1 MSSDMRTAA
10 LRRPS
15 PLSRASRVVAI
26 LLILAGGLAL
36 VDGAITLLW
45 QEPLTAL
52 YAHFKQDD
60 LRGELR
66 AVEQRTPSAQ
76 VTQAVDAISGER
88 RRIAFLAG
96 DFARHSKPGDPIGRI
111 VIPHINADFV
121 IVDGTGTD
129 ELKSGPGL
137 MRETRFPGV
146 AGTTTIAGHR
156 TTYLAPF
163 RHIDSLYPGTHIVL
177 YMPYAKFTY
186 TVIAQ
191 RVVAPTD
198 VRAAVNG
205 VGYSRLVL
213 SACTPLFSAAKRL
226 LVYARLTRTVPEGNA
241 RLLLG
246 GAVAKPLEAK
256 AAPKPPKL
264 KPMLKS
270 LNPNQVAPVS

>member
-1 MSSDMRTAA
+1 MATAS
-10 LRRPS
+10 LTRPS
-15 PLSRASRVVAI
+15 PLSRASRVLAI
-26 LLILAGGLAL
+26 LMIVAGGLAL

-60 LRGELR
+60 LRRDLR
-66 AVEQRTPSAQ
+66 AVERRAPSVQ
-76 VTQAVDAISGER
+76 ETQALEGISSER
-88 RRIAFLAG
+88 SRIAFLAS
-96 DFARHSKPGDPIGRI
+96 DLARHSKPGDPIGRI

-121 IVDGTGTD
+121 IVDGTGTE

-137 MRETRFPGV
+137 MRETRFPGI

-163 RHIDSLYPGTHIVL
+163 RHIDSLSPGTHIVL
-177 YMPYAKFTY
+177 YMPYAKFIY
-186 TVIAQ
+186 TVSAQ

-198 VRAAVNG
+198 VRAAVDN
-205 VGYSRLVL
+205 VGYTRLVL

-226 LVYARLTRTVPEGNA
+226 LVYARLTRTVPEGKA

-246 GAVAKPLEAK
+246 GAVATPIEVARP
-256 AAPKPPKL
+256 AHHRAL

-270 LNPNQVAPVS
+270 LDPNLLAPVS